1 MSVNVVFK
9 VLIGIQKKKK
19 RFVMENREF
28 FLECQNLKFQY
39 SVSKISKCE
48 YSQSQILKFHDLVA
62 NQWLIITHRN
72 DFNIVL

>member
-1 MSVNVVFK
+1 
-9 VLIGIQKKKK
+9 
-19 RFVMENREF
+19 MENRGF

-39 SVSKISKCE
+39 SVSKISKCQ

-72 DFNIVL
+72 DINIIL